1 MITSTQMSFL
11 EKVINAELQLNILE
25 KNRSIPYVNGRLI
38 FSYILHKRGVTYH
51 RIANHLGK
59 NHATIIHTV
68 KNAEH
73 YLKHEPDLKGIYN
86 ICKTI
91 FENEHNPV
99 LEYSHEELLKAYL
112 DLELQLYSVE
122 SELNEAQE
130 YIKNN
135 EKACVD
141 N

>member
-1 MITSTQMSFL
+1 MVTLTQMNFL
-11 EKVINAELQLNILE
+11 EKIINAELQLNIKE

-38 FSYILHKRGVTYH
+38 FSFILRKRGVTYK
-51 RIANHLGK
+51 RIANHLEK
-59 NHATIIHTV
+59 NHATIIHNV

-73 YLKHEPDLKGIYN
+73 YLKYEPELIGMYN
-86 ICKTI
+86 VCKTI

-122 SELNEAQE
+122 CELNEAQE